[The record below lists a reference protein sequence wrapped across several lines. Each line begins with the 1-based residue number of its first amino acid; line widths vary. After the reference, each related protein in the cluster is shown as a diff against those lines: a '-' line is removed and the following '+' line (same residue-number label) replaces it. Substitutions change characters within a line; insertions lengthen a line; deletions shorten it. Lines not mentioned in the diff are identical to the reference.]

1 MEPTADVCAVEA
13 AAQRRK
19 KCIRDTLTDLAKGQP
34 PGHDLKIII
43 ALRRHIK
50 TLDDDLVGCTPGT
63 CPWLEKERNEMNEVL
78 QEFILD
84 LAMVPDEEM
93 KK

>member
-1 MEPTADVCAVEA
+1 MDVNAS
-13 AAQRRK
+13 QRRK
-19 KCIRDTLTDLAKGQP
+19 QIIRDTLTSLKQP
-34 PGHDLKIII
+34 GNDLKIIL

-50 TLDDDLVGCTPGT
+50 ELDDELQGSGSGQYPM
-63 CPWLEKERNEMNEVL
+63 LETQRVEMNEVL

-84 LAMVPDEEM
+84 LAMMPDPPEEEI

>member
-1 MEPTADVCAVEA
+1 MNQTAEVSAEA
-13 AAQRRK
+13 FKQRRK
-19 KCIRDTLTDLAKGQP
+19 KIIRDTLANTYAGQP
-34 PGHDLKIII
+34 AGHDLKIII

-63 CPWLEKERNEMNEVL
+63 CPLLEKERNEMNEVL

-84 LAMVPDEEM
+84 LAMVPDEEI

>member
-1 MEPTADVCAVEA
+1 MEVHAS
-13 AAQRRK
+13 QRRK
-19 KCIRDTLTDLAKGQP
+19 QIIRDTLTSLKQAGN
-34 PGHDLKIII
+34 DLKIIL

-50 TLDDDLVGCTPGT
+50 ELDDELQGSCSGQFPM
-63 CPWLEKERNEMNEVL
+63 LETQRVEMNEVL

-84 LAMVPDEEM
+84 LAMMPDSPEEEM

>member
-1 MEPTADVCAVEA
+1 MEA
-13 AAQRRK
+13 AAAASQSRK
-19 KCIRDTLTDLAKGQP
+19 NIIRTTLTSLGQP
-34 PGHDLKIII
+34 GPGNDLKIIL

-50 TLDDDLVGCTPGT
+50 ELDDELSGSRPGT
-63 CPWLEKERNEMNEVL
+63 YPLLEKQRTEMNEVL

-84 LAMVPDEEM
+84 LAMVEDEKEI

>member
-1 MEPTADVCAVEA
+1 MDVNTS
-13 AAQRRK
+13 QRRK
-19 KCIRDTLTDLAKGQP
+19 QIIRDTLTSLKQAGN
-34 PGHDLKIII
+34 DLKIIL

-50 TLDDDLVGCTPGT
+50 ELDDELQGSCSGQFPM
-63 CPWLEKERNEMNEVL
+63 LETQRVEMNEVL

-84 LAMVPDEEM
+84 LAMMPDSPEEEM